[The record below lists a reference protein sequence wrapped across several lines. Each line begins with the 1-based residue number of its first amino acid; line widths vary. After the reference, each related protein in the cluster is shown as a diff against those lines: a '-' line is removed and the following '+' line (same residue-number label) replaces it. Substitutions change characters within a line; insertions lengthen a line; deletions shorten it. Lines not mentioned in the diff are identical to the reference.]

1 MGNSKLDRL
10 EKMSEVV
17 ERADLKAATKK
28 ADKSNKNSAK
38 KRKHIIIPLEWDEA
52 IKNNYGGTATSYI
65 LTALKKQL
73 ERDGYI

>member
-17 ERADLKAATKK
+17 KKADLKTTEKTLKSEKK
-28 ADKSNKNSAK
+28 VET

-73 ERDGYI
+73 ESDEYL

>member
-17 ERADLKAATKK
+17 EKADLKASKK
-28 ADKSNKNSAK
+28 NAEISQKAQT
-38 KRKHIIIPLEWDEA
+38 KRKHIIIPLEWDDA

-73 ERDGYI
+73 ETDGYL

>member
-17 ERADLKAATKK
+17 KKADLKTTEKKPKSETKVET
-28 ADKSNKNSAK
+28 

-73 ERDGYI
+73 ESDGYL

>member
-17 ERADLKAATKK
+17 KKADLKTTEKTQKSEKK
-28 ADKSNKNSAK
+28 VET

-73 ERDGYI
+73 ESDGYL

>member
-1 MGNSKLDRL
+1 MAKSKLDRL

-17 ERADLKAATKK
+17 EKADLKAANDTPKNEKK
-28 ADKSNKNSAK
+28 AET

-73 ERDGYI
+73 ESDGYL

>member
-17 ERADLKAATKK
+17 KKADLKTTEKTPKLEKK
-28 ADKSNKNSAK
+28 VET

-73 ERDGYI
+73 ESDGYL

>member
-10 EKMSEVV
+10 EKMSEIV
-17 ERADLKAATKK
+17 EKADLKVSKNKAKIVQKAAT
-28 ADKSNKNSAK
+28 

-52 IKNNYGGTATSYI
+52 IKDNYGGTATSYI

-73 ERDGYI
+73 ESDGYL

>member
-1 MGNSKLDRL
+1 MDNSKLDRL

-17 ERADLKAATKK
+17 KKADLKTTEKTPKSEKK
-28 ADKSNKNSAK
+28 VET

-73 ERDGYI
+73 ESDEYL

>member
-10 EKMSEVV
+10 EKMNEVV
-17 ERADLKAATKK
+17 KKADLKAIRKK
-28 ADKSNKNSAK
+28 VEITQKAQT

-52 IKNNYGGTATSYI
+52 IKSNYGGTATSYI

-73 ERDGYI
+73 ESDGYL

>member
-1 MGNSKLDRL
+1 MSNSKLDRL
-10 EKMSEVV
+10 EKMSQVV
-17 ERADLKAATKK
+17 EKADLKATKK
-28 ADKSNKNSAK
+28 KAETSHKAQT

-73 ERDGYI
+73 ESDGYL

>member
-17 ERADLKAATKK
+17 EKADLKATKK
-28 ADKSNKNSAK
+28 KAEIIQKAQT

-73 ERDGYI
+73 ESDGYL

>member
-17 ERADLKAATKK
+17 KKADLKTT
-28 ADKSNKNSAK
+28 DKTAK
-38 KRKHIIIPLEWDEA
+38 LERKVETKRKHIIIPLEWDEA

-73 ERDGYI
+73 ESDGYL

>member
-17 ERADLKAATKK
+17 EKADLKAMKETPKLDKK
-28 ADKSNKNSAK
+28 VGT

-73 ERDGYI
+73 ESDGYL

>member
-1 MGNSKLDRL
+1 MAKSKLDRL
-10 EKMSEVV
+10 EKMSEVI
-17 ERADLKAATKK
+17 EKADLKATKK
-28 ADKSNKNSAK
+28 KTEITQKAQT

-73 ERDGYI
+73 ESDGYL

>member
-17 ERADLKAATKK
+17 EKADLKSTKK
-28 ADKSNKNSAK
+28 IFKTDKKVET

-73 ERDGYI
+73 ESDGYL

>member
-17 ERADLKAATKK
+17 KKADLKTTEKIPKSEKK
-28 ADKSNKNSAK
+28 VET

-73 ERDGYI
+73 ESDGYL

>member
-1 MGNSKLDRL
+1 MGNSKLNRL

-17 ERADLKAATKK
+17 EKADLKSTKK
-28 ADKSNKNSAK
+28 IAKSDKKVET

-73 ERDGYI
+73 ESDGYL

>member
-17 ERADLKAATKK
+17 EKADLKAMKETPKK
-28 ADKSNKNSAK
+28 ENKAET
-38 KRKHIIIPLEWDEA
+38 KRKHIIIPLAWDEA

-73 ERDGYI
+73 ESDGYL

>member
-1 MGNSKLDRL
+1 MAKSKLDRL

-17 ERADLKAATKK
+17 EKADLKVMEKAAKP
-28 ADKSNKNSAK
+28 NKNVET

-73 ERDGYI
+73 ESDGYLR

>member
-1 MGNSKLDRL
+1 MAKSKLDRL

-17 ERADLKAATKK
+17 EKADLKATKEVSKKVIK
-28 ADKSNKNSAK
+28 AQT

-52 IKNNYGGTATSYI
+52 IRNNYGGTATSYI

-73 ERDGYI
+73 ESDGYL

>member
-17 ERADLKAATKK
+17 EKADLKAMKETPKK
-28 ADKSNKNSAK
+28 ENKAET
-38 KRKHIIIPLEWDEA
+38 KRKHIIIPLEWDKA

-73 ERDGYI
+73 ESDGYL

>member
-1 MGNSKLDRL
+1 MAKSKLDRL

-17 ERADLKAATKK
+17 EKADLKATKEVSKKVIK
-28 ADKSNKNSAK
+28 AQT

-73 ERDGYI
+73 ESDGYL

>member
-1 MGNSKLDRL
+1 MDNSKLDRL

-17 ERADLKAATKK
+17 EKADLKAMKETPKK
-28 ADKSNKNSAK
+28 ENKAET

-73 ERDGYI
+73 ESDGYL

>member
-1 MGNSKLDRL
+1 MAKSKLDRL

-17 ERADLKAATKK
+17 EKADLKVMEKAAEPNQK
-28 ADKSNKNSAK
+28 AQT
-38 KRKHIIIPLEWDEA
+38 KRKHIIIPLEWDDA

-73 ERDGYI
+73 ESDGYL